1 MIYISD
7 TGAISLELQPGYLPV
22 IDDIKPIPTPGT
34 MIDQDKLIR
43 YEDHWVQTYRLIPIP
58 AYNAGEWLEMVGLG
72 AGQQPTLIYLKLSL
86 QMANKTS
93 DKLNVLEQYLQNIL
107 AQYAMDPTPKAD
119 WPQPPI
125 SYHEAV
131 QDAVNQLS
139 K

>member
-1 MIYISD
+1 MIYRDI
-7 TGAISLELQPGYLPV
+7 TGAISPEPKEGFFPVHEFKPEADPCCVVVEDRLQWADTHWIQLYKQQP
-22 IDDIKPIPTPGT
+22 KP
-34 MIDQDKLIR
+34 
-43 YEDHWVQTYRLIPIP
+43 TYS
-58 AYNAGEWLEMVGLG
+58 AGEWLDMVGIG

-119 WPQPPI
+119 WTQPPI